1 MLELLARLEL
11 GPIFRALMRNKIGAL
26 LIALQIALTLTIMVN
41 AIFMM
46 QERSQQMARPSGL
59 DETNTFYLSNTI
71 FAQNYNTQT
80 ALQQDLQRIRQTPG
94 VVAVTQ
100 INAIPLSGGGW
111 SMGLQT
117 KPGDDLEGTGTA
129 VYMVDEHGIEALGV
143 ELIAGENFQSSDI
156 VWREVGSTKWP
167 PKTIITKALAEA
179 MFEGDWKKALG
190 KTVYIDNHQPVQ
202 ISGIING
209 LQAPW
214 NGWNGVERSMLV
226 PQQLDGKGS
235 RYFIRT
241 ESGRRDE
248 LMPVIEKMLADSD
261 RGRIIRNVTSMQQTR
276 DESYQEHQATNTILL
291 TVIIV
296 LTLITGFGIVGL
308 AMFSINRRTRQIGT
322 RRALGASQWQVMRYF
337 MLENLLISFAG
348 VILGAAGAVGLNIW
362 LVATF
367 SMSPLSPVLLV
378 IGVVSLLIV
387 GQLAVSYPAL
397 VASKISPATATRGR
411 A

>member
-1 MLELLARLEL
+1 MSEHFAKLEL
-11 GPIFRALMRNKIGAL
+11 GPMFRALMRNKIGAL

-46 QERSQQMARPSGL
+46 QERSAQMARASGL
-59 DETNTFYLSNTI
+59 DENNTFYLSNTI
-71 FAQNYNTQT
+71 FAQNYNTKT
-80 ALQQDLQRIRQTPG
+80 ALQQDLQRIRQIPG
-94 VVAVTQ
+94 VVDVTQ

-111 SMGLQT
+111 SMSLQT
-117 KPGDDLEGTGTA
+117 KPGDDVEGTGSA
-129 VYMVDEHGIEALGV
+129 VYMVDEHGIDALGV
-143 ELIAGENFQSSDI
+143 ELIAGENFHSADI
-156 VWREVGSTKWP
+156 SWRETGSTKWP
-167 PKTIITKALAEA
+167 PKAIVSQALAAA
-179 MFEGDWKKALG
+179 MFDGDWNSALG
-190 KTVYIDNHQPVQ
+190 KTIYIDNHQPVQ
-202 ISGIING
+202 ITGIIKT

-241 ESGRRDE
+241 EAGLRDE
-248 LMPVIEKMLADSD
+248 LMPVIEKMLAESD
-261 RGRIIRNVTSMQQTR
+261 RGRIIRNVTSMVQTR
-276 DESYQEHQATNTILL
+276 DKSYREHQATNTILL

-337 MLENLLISFAG
+337 MLENLLISCAG
-348 VILGAAGAVGLNIW
+348 VILGAAGAIGLNIW

-367 SMSPLSPVLLV
+367 SMSPLNPLLLLL
-378 IGVVSLLIV
+378 GVATLLLV

-397 VASKISPATATRGR
+397 VASRISPATATRGR

>member
-1 MLELLARLEL
+1 MLELVARLEL
-11 GPIFRALMRNKIGAL
+11 GPMFRALMRNKIGAL

-46 QERSQQMARPSGL
+46 QERSQQMARASGL
-59 DETNTFYLSNTI
+59 DETNTFYLSNTV
-71 FAQNYNTQT
+71 FAQNYNLKT

-94 VVAVTQ
+94 VVDATQ

-117 KPGDDLEGTGTA
+117 KPGDDIEGTGTA
-129 VYMVDEHGIEALGV
+129 VYMVDEHGINALGV
-143 ELIAGENFQSSDI
+143 ELIAGENFQNSDI
-156 VWREVGSTKWP
+156 GWREEGSTKWP
-167 PKTIITKALAEA
+167 PKTIISQALAEA
-179 MFEGDWKKALG
+179 LFEGDWKNALG
-190 KTVYIDNHQPVQ
+190 KTVYIENHQPVQ
-202 ISGIING
+202 IIGIMKT

-226 PQQLDGKGS
+226 PQQLDNKGS
-235 RYFIRT
+235 RFFIRT
-241 ESGRRDE
+241 EPGRRDE
-248 LMPVIEKMLADSD
+248 LMPLIEKMLAESD
-261 RGRIIRNVTSMQQTR
+261 RGRIIRNVTSMEQTR
-276 DESYQEHQATNTILL
+276 DKSYQEHQATNTILL

-378 IGVVSLLIV
+378 IGVVALLIV